1 MIREIPE
8 AALDIVA
15 KFEGCEL
22 TAYRDIVGVLTI
34 GYGSTGPHVKPGMKI
49 TKSEAR
55 NLLRA
60 DMKIAAQRVNAKIP
74 GVVNDLTDNQYA
86 ALLSFVFNL
95 GSGNPAKPEWTI
107 WKRLRARQFEQIPL
121 EFMKFVNAGGKK
133 VKGLVNRRTAEVQ
146 LWSTDEPGSTEES
159 LPSSV
164 TREVMTPPTVQDP
177 TPLHKSGTLITV
189 ATGAVAAVPVAVQQ
203 VAAAVEPYAQQ
214 NAMIQ
219 QILGALAMVA
229 AGAAVLGLVLAWLNK
244 KRNQT

>member
-1 MIREIPE
+1 MIREIPD

-22 TAYRDIVGVLTI
+22 TAYRDIVGVLTV

-49 TKSEAR
+49 TKAEAR

-60 DMKIAAQRVNAKIP
+60 DMKIAAQRIHAKIP
-74 GVVNDLTDNQYA
+74 GVVGELTDNQYA

-107 WKRLRARQFEQIPL
+107 WKRLRAKQFDQIPL

-164 TREVMTPPTVQDP
+164 TREVVTPPTPADP
-177 TPLHKSGTLITV
+177 TPIHKSGQLITV
-189 ATGAVAAVPVAVQQ
+189 AATAVAGVPVAVQQ

-214 NAMIQ
+214 NVLIQ
-219 QILGALAMVA
+219 QVLGTLAVVA
-229 AGAAVLGLVLAWLNK
+229 AVAAVIGLVLAWLNK
-244 KRNQT
+244 KKNQS